1 MTETINHHRQAQMK
15 RPWGHSIHVLLK
27 PGHSHT
33 TIHQHHHTLCIS
45 SNTQWYGIL
54 FPVWLLRMADSTII
68 MGTNTHTGN
77 CAENV
82 CKNIHTHTE
91 RERMSEVAEELI
103 RLQNHYLNATCK
115 YWVHLTTTRYYW
127 MMTIVSLEHL
137 SWCLSWEMKWLTALG
152 LHGICSCLLSMSN
165 WNGDREKKRN
175 GVEVKSK

>member
-1 MTETINHHRQAQMK
+1 MTETINHRRQAQMK

-27 PGHSHT
+27 PGHSRT

-54 FPVWLLRMADSTII
+54 FPVWLLRMAESNII
-68 MGTNTHTGN
+68 MDQHTHTQEIVPKMF
-77 CAENV
+77 A
-82 CKNIHTHTE
+82 KTHTE
-91 RERMSEVAEELI
+91 RENVRSAEELI

-115 YWVHLTTTRYYW
+115 YWCIWQPRDITFW

-165 WNGDREKKRN
+165 WLNGDRTALK
-175 GVEVKSK
+175 